1 MFRILSN
8 ITLVSFLIPIVVGI
22 RNYKIL
28 VKAQKYYLL
37 VCIVEVLF
45 ISAETIMARNGINN
59 HLVININL
67 VINPILAMVFFFLI
81 SSKPL
86 NSIVGVITIL
96 FFIASVI
103 IFVNEGLFV
112 LNQTVGIIYKIMLL
126 LTSLLVIHH
135 LYRATSSDILST
147 FTFWICAGTIIYC
160 SGSLLVSVFMDKIL
174 QLELNTFFKVY
185 SINWI
190 SAIISNLFIAKSF
203 MVKNK

>member
-1 MFRILSN
+1 MFTILMN
-8 ITLVSFLIPIVVGI
+8 ITLASFLIPIVVGI
-22 RNYKIL
+22 RNYKTL

-45 ISAETIMARNGINN
+45 IIAETILSKNAINN
-59 HLVININL
+59 HLVINFNM

-86 NSIVGVITIL
+86 NIIVSVITIL
-96 FFIASVI
+96 FFITSVI

-112 LNQTVGIIYKIMLL
+112 MNQTLGILYKIMLL
-126 LTSLLVIHH
+126 LTSLLIIHH

-147 FTFWICAGTIIYC
+147 FAFWICAGTIIYC

-174 QLELNTFFKVY
+174 RLDLNTFSKVY

-190 SAIISNLFIAKSF
+190 SAIISNLFYAKSF